1 MQSQFKPDPLRL
13 VRNAGVSL
21 LLLLIQHA
29 FPTLPHNHNC
39 IFIVI
44 EQLFPQISMFALSVL
59 KSTKKVQEYFDKIFP
74 ERKKQEEEKL
84 QRYFGIE
91 LFFSI

>member
-1 MQSQFKPDPLRL
+1 
-13 VRNAGVSL
+13 
-21 LLLLIQHA
+21 
-29 FPTLPHNHNC
+29 
-39 IFIVI
+39 
-44 EQLFPQISMFALSVL
+44 MFALSVL